1 MPAAFHI
8 TRDDIVADPLRAQ
21 EYTRGV
27 PYDSLEGT
35 GDQQGTIAKSE
46 GYLRFPDDAVLL
58 MIGHTPQLL
67 EACEKAADAGIL
79 MIGTNNDLIL
89 RLLFVR
95 IRITWKETDTLIA
108 IGADRGWLPAPD
120 PDKWR
125 RVTGRTD
132 TTYVTTR
139 SQNDPLTQTRALP
152 DMINEI
158 KERFNDPWIP
168 KR

>member
-8 TRDDIVADPLRAQ
+8 TTDDIVADPRSAQ
-21 EYTRGV
+21 EFTRGV
-27 PYDSLEGT
+27 PYASLEET
-35 GDQQGTIAKSE
+35 GDQQGAIAKSE

-58 MIGHTPQLL
+58 MVGHTPQLL

-95 IRITWKETDTLIA
+95 LKKGLLGEPDTLIA
-108 IGADRGWLPAPD
+108 IGADQGWLPAPD
-120 PDKWR
+120 RDKWR

-152 DMINEI
+152 DMITEI
-158 KERFNDPWIP
+158 EERFNKPWM
-168 KR
+168 

>member
-8 TRDDIVADPLRAQ
+8 TSDDIVANPLRAQ

-35 GDQQGTIAKSE
+35 GDQQGPIAKSE

-67 EACEKAADAGIL
+67 EACQKAADAGIL
-79 MIGTNNDLIL
+79 MIGTNNDLPL

-95 IRITWKETDTLIA
+95 LKKAWLGEPDTLIA

-120 PDKWR
+120 RDQWH

-152 DMINEI
+152 DMITEI
-158 KERFNDPWIP
+158 EERSYKPWM
-168 KR
+168 

>member
-8 TRDDIVADPLRAQ
+8 TTDDIVADPRSAQ
-21 EYTRGV
+21 EFTRGV
-27 PYDSLEGT
+27 PYASLEET

-58 MIGHTPQLL
+58 MVGHTPQLL

-95 IRITWKETDTLIA
+95 LKKGLLGEPDTLIA
-108 IGADRGWLPAPD
+108 IGADQGWLPAPD
-120 PDKWR
+120 RDKWR

-152 DMINEI
+152 DMITEI
-158 KERFNDPWIP
+158 EERFKKPWM
-168 KR
+168 

>member
-8 TRDDIVADPLRAQ
+8 TTDPIVADPLRAQ
-21 EYTRGV
+21 EFTRGV
-27 PYDSLEGT
+27 PYASLEET
-35 GDQQGTIAKSE
+35 GAQQGTIATSE

-58 MIGHTPQLL
+58 MIGHTPQLK
-67 EACEKAADAGIL
+67 EACEKAANAGII
-79 MIGTNNDLIL
+79 MIGTNSDLTL

-108 IGADRGWLPAPD
+108 IGADRGWLPAPQR
-120 PDKWR
+120 DKR
-125 RVTGRTD
+125 RKVTGRTD

-139 SQNDPLTQTRALP
+139 SQNDPVTQTRALP
-152 DMINEI
+152 DMIDEI